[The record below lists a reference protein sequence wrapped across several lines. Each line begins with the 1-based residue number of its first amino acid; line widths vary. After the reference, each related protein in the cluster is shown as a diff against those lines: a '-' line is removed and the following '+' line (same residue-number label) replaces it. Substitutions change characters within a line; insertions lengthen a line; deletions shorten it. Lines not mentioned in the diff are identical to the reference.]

1 MLHIGDKVV
10 YPMHGAGVISSIET
24 CNVLGE
30 GKSYYVLQMPLGDMK
45 VMIPADNVE
54 HIGLRDV
61 ISESRV
67 DEVRDVL
74 GDEPERLLGTWNRR
88 YHTNLERLKTGDICD
103 AAAVTRN
110 LVVQERERRIS
121 AGERRL
127 LDLARQI
134 VVSEL
139 VYACDKSPAEVEG
152 WMNDILA
159 GNEGK

>member
-1 MLHIGDKVV
+1 
-10 YPMHGAGVISSIET
+10 
-24 CNVLGE
+24 
-30 GKSYYVLQMPLGDMK
+30 
-45 VMIPADNVE
+45 MIPADKAD
-54 HIGLRDV
+54 HIGLREV
-61 ISESRV
+61 SPEERV

-74 GDEPERLLGTWNRR
+74 EDEPDRLLGTWNRR
-88 YHTNLERLKTGDICD
+88 YHTNLERLKSGDICD

-139 VYACDKSPAEVEG
+139 VYACDKSPAEVED
-152 WMNDILA
+152 WMDDILA
-159 GNEGK
+159 ANGSK

>member
-1 MLHIGDKVV
+1 MSVSAKT
-10 YPMHGAGVISSIET
+10 ASS
-24 CNVLGE
+24 
-30 GKSYYVLQMPLGDMK
+30 
-45 VMIPADNVE
+45 
-54 HIGLRDV
+54 R
-61 ISESRV
+61 SERNATSM
-67 DEVRDVL
+67 
-74 GDEPERLLGTWNRR
+74 GTWNRR

-152 WMNDILA
+152 WMDDILA

>member
-1 MLHIGDKVV
+1 
-10 YPMHGAGVISSIET
+10 
-24 CNVLGE
+24 
-30 GKSYYVLQMPLGDMK
+30 MPLGDMK
-45 VMIPADNVE
+45 VMIPADKAEN
-54 HIGLRDV
+54 IGLRDV
-61 ISESRV
+61 IPEARV

-74 GDEPERLLGTWNRR
+74 EDEPERLMGTWNRR
-88 YHTNLERLKTGDICD
+88 YHTNLERLKSGDICD

-139 VYACDKSPAEVEG
+139 VYACDKSPAEVEV
-152 WMNDILA
+152 WMDDILA
-159 GNEGK
+159 ANNS

>member
-1 MLHIGDKVV
+1 MLQIGDKVV
-10 YPMHGAGVISSIET
+10 YPMHGAGVISGIEK
-24 CNVLGE
+24 CDVLGE
-30 GKSYYVLQMPLGDMK
+30 GRSYYVLQMPMGDMK
-45 VMIPADNVE
+45 VMIPADKAE

-61 ISESRV
+61 IPEERV

-74 GDEPERLLGTWNRR
+74 EDEPERLMGTWNRR
-88 YHTNLERLKTGDICD
+88 YHINLERLKSGDICD

-139 VYACDKSPAEVEG
+139 VYACDKSPAEVEV
-152 WMNDILA
+152 WMDDILA
-159 GNEGK
+159 ANNS

>member
-1 MLHIGDKVV
+1 
-10 YPMHGAGVISSIET
+10 MHGAGVIAGIEK
-24 CNVLGE
+24 CEVLGE
-30 GKSYYVLQMPLGDMK
+30 GRSYYVLQMPLGDMK
-45 VMIPADNVE
+45 VMIPADRAD

-61 ISESRV
+61 IPEERV
-67 DEVRDVL
+67 EEVRDVL
-74 GDEPERLLGTWNRR
+74 EDEPDRLLGTWNRR
-88 YHTNLERLKTGDICD
+88 YQTSLERLKSGDICD

-139 VYACDKSPAEVEG
+139 VYACDKTPDEVAG
-152 WMNDILA
+152 WLDAILA
-159 GNEGK
+159 ANNA